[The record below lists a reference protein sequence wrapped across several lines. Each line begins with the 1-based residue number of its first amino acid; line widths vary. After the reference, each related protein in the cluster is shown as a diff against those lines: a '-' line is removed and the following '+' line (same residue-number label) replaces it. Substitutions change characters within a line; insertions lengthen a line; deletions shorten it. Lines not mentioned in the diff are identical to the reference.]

1 MNLAV
6 VGHPSTLVD
15 AILEQAAARGI
26 SAECVASLH
35 HADDFDCVAFDLPS
49 TDESVLLDDAADFS
63 GITARIDADLIR
75 FLAEIRNASVALARR
90 GGGKIFVLTQEDS
103 ASYYLTVPQS
113 PIASRARIAAAKS
126 LAKEVFRMGV
136 EINVLDV
143 QSFAEQ
149 APESAWTEARAD
161 LKAYALR
168 FHPVTAAAVARA
180 VVGLCAMDCRCF
192 AGMVIPV
199 GVGFPEGNL

>member
-1 MNLAV
+1 MNLAIV
-6 VGHPSTLVD
+6 ANPSPLVD
-15 AILEQAAARGI
+15 AIVDEAARCGLL
-26 SAECVASLH
+26 AECVASLRL
-35 HADDFDCVAFDLPS
+35 AGEFDCVAFGLPE
-49 TDESVLLDDAADFS
+49 TDESTLLDGDADFPA
-63 GITARIDADLIR
+63 ITERINADLMR
-75 FLAEIRNASVALARR
+75 FLVEIRQASVALARR

-103 ASYYLTVPQS
+103 ASYYLALPQS

-149 APESAWTEARAD
+149 APESAWIAARPD

-168 FHPVTAAAVARA
+168 FHPVTAAAVARV
-180 VVGLCAMDCRCF
+180 VVGLCRMDCRCF